1 MPLELADFTD
11 AEWALVTLATRRS
24 RIMSVC
30 ESGAKKMIGHTFT
43 TLNDMQARVT
53 MLLPR
58 SLDDLLSMY
67 YVVFVGESATPE
79 CIATAKAHAVRRDIV
94 TPGFRWLDTNNCL
107 YGEVTEDAAALQTL
121 PHSSA
126 AGSPV
131 VMATG
136 AAQTGRGRDSLLRTN
151 EGYSGPAA
159 AASEAATDPDATEE
173 VTYYELHSLL
183 QPLGGGSQTVDANLD
198 AALGNITGH
207 GNRIVQPDQPAH
219 GVHGAGPR
227 TADQQPLLVPAA
239 APQLQH
245 PPSALTLSSP
255 CTTNSQSPRPAPL
268 SPDWHGPA
276 PEATSWWPASP
287 DWQCPTLEAISRPA
301 SPDWQGTTPQATSLP
316 ASPDWHGT
324 TPEAI
329 SRLASPDAP
338 SLPQSP
344 DVASRPSSPDV
355 PSLPQSPDASSRP
368 PSPNAEEMDIP
379 QPPDGPHGGAATT
392 PPAGSRDNP
401 MVLRSGTQFLSPRDP
416 RYIAATNVRHFPYGR
431 GGFSDPARVVPISR
445 KNFIKHTLLLS
456 LRQMARDA
464 V

>member
-30 ESGAKKMIGHTFT
+30 ESGAKKLIGHTFT

-268 SPDWHGPA
+268 SPTGTA
-276 PEATSWWPASP
+276 R
-287 DWQCPTLEAISRPA
+287 SRGHLLVA
-301 SPDWQGTTPQATSLP
+301 RLP
-316 ASPDWHGT
+316 
-324 TPEAI
+324 
-329 SRLASPDAP
+329 RLAWPNPRGHLLARLPRLARPDARGHLLAR
-338 SLPQSP
+338 LPRL
-344 DVASRPSSPDV
+344 A
-355 PSLPQSPDASSRP
+355 
-368 PSPNAEEMDIP
+368 
-379 QPPDGPHGGAATT
+379 
-392 PPAGSRDNP
+392 
-401 MVLRSGTQFLSPRDP
+401 
-416 RYIAATNVRHFPYGR
+416 RHH
-431 GGFSDPARVVPISR
+431 A
-445 KNFIKHTLLLS
+445 
-456 LRQMARDA
+456 
-464 V
+464 